1 LEKDGVLDPH
11 IWMDVSLWKLSL
23 KSIVEKLSELDPDGK
38 SYYQTR
44 ALAFE
49 KRWKRL
55 IFTCKNF

>member
-1 LEKDGVLDPH
+1 
-11 IWMDVSLWKLSL
+11 MDVSLWKLSL

-49 KRWKRL
+49 KEMEKTHL
-55 IFTCKNF
+55 TCKNF